1 VDSLAKPELSFDQGY
16 LASSFLVAS
25 SLEVTS
31 SSEVATSS
39 LEEASS

>member
-1 VDSLAKPELSFDQGY
+1 MDSLAESSFDQGD
-16 LASSFLVAS
+16 LASSFEVAS

-39 LEEASS
+39 